1 MHRPTLSTDFGRG
14 LRDGDNGA
22 PDAAHSA
29 DDGQRLRGQCE
40 IQRGQDTHVGRPQI
54 KHHGDAIAGTFK
66 MLFIVIVQ

>member
-1 MHRPTLSTDFGRG
+1 MTIDPSFTDFFTDTPGTPINLKTELHNRLIAPSYPLSIDFGRG

-40 IQRGQDTHVGRPQI
+40 I
-54 KHHGDAIAGTFK
+54 
-66 MLFIVIVQ
+66 